1 MRPILKL
8 TIFTIIGVAI
18 YIQNVAAQ
26 TNPKPSSDSRIKDT
40 LDKLGAKYEVIADGD
55 FKLLVETENKRS
67 QVVFIESKT
76 EKLGNLEIRYISS
89 PGYVSKVAL
98 SADIANKLLQNSS
111 VNKIAA
117 WQIFNKDQ
125 THIAVF
131 TAKIAVNSDA
141 ETIKNTLLAVGYGAD
156 AIEKELTG
164 KDEL

>member
-1 MRPILKL
+1 MKRLIKL
-8 TIFTIIGVAI
+8 ATSVIIGIFISV
-18 YIQNVAAQ
+18 QTVSAQ
-26 TNPKPSSDSRIKDT
+26 TNTKPPADPRVKET
-40 LDKLGAKYEVIADGD
+40 LDKLGVKYEIIPNGD
-55 FKLLVETENKRS
+55 YKFLVETENKRV

-89 PGYVSKVAL
+89 IGYISKGAF

-117 WQIFNKDQ
+117 WQVFTKDQ
-125 THIAVF
+125 THIAVLIG
-131 TAKIAVNSDA
+131 KIAANSDA

-156 AIEKELTG
+156 TIEKELTG